1 MWCHENVHTE
11 LNVFAIQTIF
21 ANVNT
26 CIENTKFAV
35 GMKSI
40 FRYVHDLD
48 AVSDWSVYSVVWG
61 YLAPRVCRENSR
73 QKIDRGPRRG
83 NREICGQ
90 FYGNM

>member
-1 MWCHENVHTE
+1 MINACGNHCDVMKTE

-26 CIENTKFAV
+26 CIENTKFSV

-48 AVSDWSVYSVVWG
+48 AVSD
-61 YLAPRVCRENSR
+61 
-73 QKIDRGPRRG
+73 
-83 NREICGQ
+83 
-90 FYGNM
+90 